1 MASPKPTINTLPMEL
16 LLDILSYLPTY
27 DVLRNVA
34 LVSKKFYESSQSPF
48 VHKIVTLKEVEY
60 ESRDFLS
67 KMTLTRELH
76 IQQMYAR
83 YHDDEPIGDL
93 LYIISNYSHLK
104 AFMIYER
111 VWLPGEIFKSFREA
125 KWWRTLT
132 KFNVISDNHAFG
144 GCERYH
150 KDLGKSLSELG
161 SEVQMTHFCVGI
173 REEDDEEDPVC
184 VTETLQHPRLKQ
196 LKNLTL
202 HFYYSPE
209 VLRGILLPMK
219 NTLEELRMIF
229 YSEYSEHSF
238 EYDFLPELS
247 KLRVLEA
254 RICFSGLHVLPK
266 LKHLTHLT
274 IVPVQLYQKKKAKT
288 VELTLDCMPTLTHL
302 IISAP
307 KSEHSDEW
315 DENDGKKSKLAMEIF
330 QKLLPACPNLEDLN
344 IRCDDSSILSF
355 ENINLIRNMRT
366 NSKNLKR
373 FTLRASRLYN
383 RPVNMLTL

>member
-1 MASPKPTINTLPMEL
+1 MSSSKPTISTLPTEL
-16 LLDILSYLPTY
+16 LFNILSYLPTY
-27 DVLRNVA
+27 DILHNVA

-48 VHKIVTLKEVEY
+48 VHKIVTLKEVPY
-60 ESRDFLS
+60 ESENFLS

-83 YHDDEPIGDL
+83 CHDDDPIGDL
-93 LYIISNYSHLK
+93 LSIISNYSHLR

-111 VWLPGEIFKSFREA
+111 MWSPGEIFKSFREA

-132 KFNVISDNHAFG
+132 KFNVTSDNHAFG

-219 NTLEELRMIF
+219 NTLEELRMNF
-229 YSEYSEHSF
+229 YSEYSKHSF

-254 RICFSGLHVLPK
+254 KISFSGLKVLPQ

-274 IVPVQLYQKKKAKT
+274 IEPVQLYRKRKAKT
-288 VELTLDCMPTLTHL
+288 VELTPGCMPTVTHL
-302 IISAP
+302 IISTP
-307 KSEHSDEW
+307 KSEFSDEW
-315 DENDGKKSKLAMEIF
+315 DAHDGKKSKLAMEIF
-330 QKLLPACPNLEDLN
+330 EKVLPACPNLEDLN

-355 ENINLIRNMRT
+355 ENIKLIRNMRT
-366 NSKNLKR
+366 NLKNLKR
-373 FTLRASRLYN
+373 FTLRASGLYK
-383 RPVNMLTL
+383 PVNMLTL